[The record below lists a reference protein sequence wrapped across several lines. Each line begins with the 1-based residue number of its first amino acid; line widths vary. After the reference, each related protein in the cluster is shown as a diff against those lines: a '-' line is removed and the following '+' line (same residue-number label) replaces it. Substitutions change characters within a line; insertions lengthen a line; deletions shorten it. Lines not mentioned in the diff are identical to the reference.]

1 MVKLSEVVILAMK
14 PQYLD
19 DAIKSFES
27 VPTHQLFISILAG
40 ISIET
45 LNGVSSKNQIISCS
59 EQFIYSGI
67 NKPPPRT

>member
-1 MVKLSEVVILAMK
+1 MSEIVILAMK

-27 VPTHQLFISILAG
+27 VPTHKLVISILAG

-45 LNGVSSKNQIISCS
+45 LNEVSSKNQIISCS
-59 EQFIYSGI
+59 ERFYIQ
-67 NKPPPRT
+67 

>member
-1 MVKLSEVVILAMK
+1 MSEIVILAMK

-27 VPTHQLFISILAG
+27 VPTHKLFVSILAG

-45 LNGVSSKNQIISCS
+45 LNEVSSKNQIISCS
-59 EQFIYSGI
+59 ERFYIQWYQ
-67 NKPPPRT
+67 